1 MFVLPRV
8 VVNALALASVFGE
21 ELVEISLV
29 VAALNS
35 GICRRGRQRDGLA
48 VSEVFANL
56 PDAPKCVA
64 AALDG
69 PLVRKHHAPAI
80 RALDLQADATSL
92 LNDLPISAT
101 GLSNLLPKRL
111 HPAFCLRDGGH
122 CPKSMRY
129 RKCDLGVT

>member
-1 MFVLPRV
+1 MLPRV
-8 VVNALALASVFGE
+8 VVNALAFASVLGE
-21 ELVEISLV
+21 KLVEISLV

-56 PDAPKCVA
+56 PDAPKSIA
-64 AALDG
+64 AAFDR
-69 PLVRKHHAPAI
+69 PLVRKHHAPTVWT
-80 RALDLQADATSL
+80 LDLQADAASL

-101 GLSNLLPKRL
+101 GLCNLLPKRL

-122 CPKSMRY
+122 CPESMRY